1 MHNEEN
7 SGTVCWGTAKCKAQ
21 TAEEDV
27 ITTKSDIRKL
37 EGQFGEDA
45 IKMKR
50 ILRRHKLEN
59 AKKDKQEKK
68 NKSEAYS

>member
-1 MHNEEN
+1 M
-7 SGTVCWGTAKCKAQ
+7 
-21 TAEEDV
+21 
-27 ITTKSDIRKL
+27 KSNIRKL

-59 AKKDKQEKK
+59 AKKDKQKKK